1 MSHTSA
7 AVIPRYAV
15 ASVNLMVMNGAGPF
29 GLYLLSRG
37 APCSTA
43 REALRRLHAHVHQ
56 QIAQR
61 VESVLDRAQFDS
73 PDEFAA
79 CVQERAAR
87 AAGLVLPALASCRI
101 NRQHDFRRWLDR
113 RIGDAVAGDPLAAP
127 PAAVPLPLRPETNLS
142 LPSSPDDSA
151 ARLTAVLRAL
161 PRDERRVLEVR
172 ASVGGHSWS
181 RVAERLGLSVSA
193 TRALHARALA
203 HARELALD
211 LLSGCPVTVASQ
223 APRDQA
229 A

>member
-7 AVIPRYAV
+7 PVIPRFAV
-15 ASVNLMVMNGAGPF
+15 ATVNLMVMNGAGPF
-29 GLYLLSRG
+29 GLFLLSRG

-43 REALRRLHAHVHQ
+43 HEALRRLHAHIHQ

-73 PDEFAA
+73 LDEFEA
-79 CVQERAAR
+79 CVQERAER
-87 AAGLVLPALASCRI
+87 AAGLVLPALASCRV

-127 PAAVPLPLRPETNLS
+127 PAAVPVPLRNETNLP
-142 LPSSPDDSA
+142 LPSSLDDSA

-161 PRDERRVLEVR
+161 PRNERRVLELR
-172 ASVGGHSWS
+172 AAVGGHSWS
-181 RVAERLGLSVSA
+181 RVAERLGLSVYA
-193 TRALHARALA
+193 TRALHSRALA

-211 LLSGCPVTVASQ
+211 LFSGRSISVAGEM
-223 APRDQA
+223 PRDHA